1 MSENKIKEKDLSWKT
16 SLSLE
21 SRPISFRSCESTFQS
36 NAHIFSPSLFRW
48 TLNVENANIFSA
60 PEKSNTSTIQY
71 LSKFCYSLT
80 SHSINCYYLWCD
92 IPFQFFNLLW
102 LLKWQMSKW
111 KRILSKIDYMCSSPL
126 KLSGVAGVMHSMP
139 SASHSFL
146 NSNDSR
152 FSAVLIREAIKQEKC
167 SFF

>member
-16 SLSLE
+16 ILSLE

-36 NAHIFSPSLFRW
+36 NAHIFSPSPFRW

-60 PEKSNTSTIQY
+60 PEKSNTSKHAIFVKV
-71 LSKFCYSLT
+71 LLPLNFSFHRLLPPLMWHPFSICY
-80 SHSINCYYLWCD
+80 
-92 IPFQFFNLLW
+92 LLW

-139 SASHSFL
+139 SAFPSFP
-146 NSNDSR
+146 NSNDSW
-152 FSAVLIREAIKQEKC
+152 FLTVLITGMEG
-167 SFF
+167 